1 MAHIPFILGHLPDPK
16 FTKAGIEQRLKQ
28 QFRRLK
34 AQKAMRDLVEG
45 AVKNNEIGD
54 DKDAKEI
61 PWSARGKITRRADR
75 IHDCVLKKSVFA
87 LLKPEDRK
95 RLEGVAAGIA
105 IVGIPSDHRADEIAA
120 ALHADFPWLG
130 PATEVIWHGLR
141 RSVEHGDPGVRVSP
155 LLLDGPAGIGKS
167 HLARMLAKLL
177 GVPSM
182 VVEATNENASFGIV
196 GSQRSWG
203 NSAPGRLINFILSEG
218 VANPII
224 IIDELEKAGDVRSTR
239 GHRFS
244 LTESLLPMLEPLS
257 AARWTCPYF
266 EVPFDMRW
274 VGWVMTTNNYR
285 LLPDPLLSRCPPIR
299 LSAPTIEQL
308 KVFSRRQGDDRKLSE
323 ASIEAICEALDRA
336 GVRGYLPDL
345 RAVFRML
352 DRAEWLERRPRL
364 Q

>member
-1 MAHIPFILGHLPDPK
+1 MARIPFILGHLPNPK
-16 FTKAGIEQRLKQ
+16 FTRSGIEQRLKQ
-28 QFRRLK
+28 HFRRLK
-34 AQKAMRDLVEG
+34 AQKAMRDLLEG
-45 AVKNNEIGD
+45 AVEDDEIDD
-54 DKDAKEI
+54 DKAAKDI

-75 IHDCVLKKSVFA
+75 MHACVLKKSVFA
-87 LLKPEDRK
+87 QLKPEDRK
-95 RLEGVAAGIA
+95 RLEGVAEGIA
-105 IVGIPSDHRADEIAA
+105 IVPIPSDHRADEIAA

-130 PATEVIWHGLR
+130 AATEVIWHGLR
-141 RSVEHGDPGVRVSP
+141 RSVEHGDPGVRVAP

-167 HLARMLAKLL
+167 HLARKLAKLL

-182 VVEATNENASFGIV
+182 VVEATNENASFGVV
-196 GSQRSWG
+196 GSQKSWG

-224 IIDELEKAGDVRSTR
+224 IIDEFEKAGDVRSTR
-239 GHRFS
+239 GQSFS
-244 LTESLLPMLEPLS
+244 LTEALLPMLEPLS

-274 VGWVMTTNNYR
+274 VGWVMTTNNFR

-308 KVFSRRQGDDRKLSE
+308 KAFARRQGADRKLSE
-323 ASIEAICEALDRA
+323 ASIEAIIAVFDSGAASGR
-336 GVRGYLPDL
+336 RPDL
-345 RAVFRML
+345 RTVIRML
-352 DRAEWLERRPRL
+352 DRAERLEKWPTL

>member
-1 MAHIPFILGHLPDPK
+1 MGRIPFILGRLPDPK
-16 FTKAGIEQRLKQ
+16 FTRSAIEQRLKQ
-28 QFRRLK
+28 HFQRLK
-34 AQKAMRDLVEG
+34 AQKIIDTRLESAVDVE
-45 AVKNNEIGD
+45 EIDD
-54 DKDAKEI
+54 DKESKHI
-61 PWSARGKITRRADR
+61 PWKARNKITRRAER
-75 IHDCVLKKSVFA
+75 IHACTLKKSVFA
-87 LLKPEDRK
+87 QLKPEDRK
-95 RLEGVAAGIA
+95 RLEGVAEGIA
-105 IVGIPSDHRADEIAA
+105 IVAIPSDHRADEIAA

-130 PATEVIWHGLR
+130 RATEVVWHGLR
-141 RSVEHGDPGVRVSP
+141 RSVEQGDPGVRISP

-167 HLARMLAKLL
+167 HLARKLAKLL

-182 VVEATNENASFGIV
+182 VVEATNENASFGVV

-224 IIDELEKAGDVRSTR
+224 VLDELEKAGDVRTSK
-239 GHRFS
+239 GQSFS
-244 LTESLLPMLEPLS
+244 LTEALLPMLEPLS

-274 VGWVMTTNNYR
+274 VGWVMTTNNFR

-308 KVFSRRQGDDRKLSE
+308 KAFARRQGAERNLSE
-323 ASIEAICEALDRA
+323 LSVEAICEVLDRA
-336 GVRGYLPDL
+336 GARGYLPDL
-345 RAVFRML
+345 RAVIRML

>member
-1 MAHIPFILGHLPDPK
+1 MRRIPFILGRLPDPK
-16 FTKAGIEQRLKQ
+16 FTRSSIEQRLKQ
-28 QFRRLK
+28 HFQRLK
-34 AQKAMRDLVEG
+34 AQKIIDTRLES
-45 AVKNNEIGD
+45 AVDVDEIDD
-54 DKDAKEI
+54 DKESKHI
-61 PWSARGKITRRADR
+61 PWNARNKITRRAER
-75 IHDCVLKKSVFA
+75 IHACTLKKSVFA
-87 LLKPEDRK
+87 QLKPEDRK
-95 RLEGVAAGIA
+95 RLEGVAEGIA

-130 PATEVIWHGLR
+130 RATEVVWHGLR
-141 RSVEHGDPGVRVSP
+141 RSVEQGDPGVRISP

-167 HLARMLAKLL
+167 HLARKLSKLL

-182 VVEATNENASFGIV
+182 VVEATNENASFGVV

-203 NSAPGRLINFILSEG
+203 NSAPGRLINFILTEG

-224 IIDELEKAGDVRSTR
+224 VLDELEKAGDVRASK
-239 GHRFS
+239 GQSFS
-244 LTESLLPMLEPLS
+244 LTEALLPMLEPLS

-274 VGWVMTTNNYR
+274 VGWVMTTNNFR

-299 LSAPTIEQL
+299 LSAPTIDQL
-308 KVFSRRQGDDRKLSE
+308 KAFARRQGANRNLGELSV
-323 ASIEAICEALDRA
+323 EAICEALDRA
-336 GVRGYLPDL
+336 GARGYLPDL
-345 RAVFRML
+345 RAVIRML

>member
-1 MAHIPFILGHLPDPK
+1 MARIPFILGHLPDPK
-16 FTKAGIEQRLKQ
+16 FTKSGIERRLKQ
-28 QFRRLK
+28 HFRRLK
-34 AQKAMRDLVEG
+34 AQKAMLDLAEEAVED
-45 AVKNNEIGD
+45 VEIYG

-61 PWSARGKITRRADR
+61 PWSAKSKIIRRADLM
-75 IHDCVLKKSVFA
+75 HACVLKKSVFA
-87 LLKPEDRK
+87 QLKPEDRK
-95 RLEGVAAGIA
+95 RLDGVATGIS
-105 IVGIPSDHRADEIAA
+105 IVGIPSGHRADEIAA

-130 PATEVIWHGLR
+130 PATEVVWHGLR
-141 RSVEHGDPGVRVSP
+141 RSVEHGDPGVRISP

-167 HLARMLAKLL
+167 HLARKLAKLL

-182 VVEATNENASFGIV
+182 VVEATNENASFGVV

-218 VANPII
+218 VANPIVI
-224 IIDELEKAGDVRSTR
+224 LDELEKAGDVRATKGQSY
-239 GHRFS
+239 S
-244 LTESLLPMLEPLS
+244 LTEALLPMLEPLS

-274 VGWVMTTNNYR
+274 VGWVMTTNNFR

-308 KVFSRRQGDDRKLSE
+308 KAFARRQGADRNLSE
-323 ASIEAICEALDRA
+323 LSVEAICEVLDRA
-336 GVRGYLPDL
+336 GARGYLPDL
-345 RAVFRML
+345 RAVIRML

>member
-1 MAHIPFILGHLPDPK
+1 MGRIPFILGRLPDPK
-16 FTKAGIEQRLKQ
+16 FTRSAIEQRLKQ
-28 QFRRLK
+28 HFQRLK
-34 AQKAMRDLVEG
+34 AQRAIRTRLES
-45 AVKNNEIGD
+45 AVDVDQIDD
-54 DKDAKEI
+54 DKQSKQI
-61 PWSARGKITRRADR
+61 PWNARNKITRRAER
-75 IHDCVLKKSVFA
+75 IHACTLKKSVFA
-87 LLKPEDRK
+87 QLKPEDRK
-95 RLEGVAAGIA
+95 RLEGVAEGIA

-130 PATEVIWHGLR
+130 PATEVVWHGLR
-141 RSVEHGDPGVRVSP
+141 RSVEHGDPGVRISP

-167 HLARMLAKLL
+167 HLARKLAKLL

-182 VVEATNENASFGIV
+182 VVEATNENASFGVV

-218 VANPII
+218 VANPVII
-224 IIDELEKAGDVRSTR
+224 LDELEKAGDVRASK
-239 GHRFS
+239 GQSFS
-244 LTESLLPMLEPLS
+244 LTEALLPMLEPLS

-274 VGWVMTTNNYR
+274 VGWVMTTNNFR

-308 KVFSRRQGDDRKLSE
+308 KAFARRQGADRNLSE
-323 ASIEAICEALDRA
+323 LSVEAICEVLDRA
-336 GVRGYLPDL
+336 GARGYLPDL
-345 RAVFRML
+345 RAVIRML

>member
-1 MAHIPFILGHLPDPK
+1 MGRIPFILGRLPDPK
-16 FTKAGIEQRLKQ
+16 FTRSAIEQRLKQ
-28 QFRRLK
+28 HFQSLK
-34 AQKAMRDLVEG
+34 AQKIIDTRLESAVDVE
-45 AVKNNEIGD
+45 EIDD
-54 DKDAKEI
+54 DKESKHI
-61 PWSARGKITRRADR
+61 PWKARNKITRRAER
-75 IHDCVLKKSVFA
+75 IHACTLKKSVFA
-87 LLKPEDRK
+87 QLKPEDRK
-95 RLEGVAAGIA
+95 RLEGVAEGIA
-105 IVGIPSDHRADEIAA
+105 ILAIPSDHRADEIAA

-130 PATEVIWHGLR
+130 RATEVVWHGLR
-141 RSVEHGDPGVRVSP
+141 RSVEQGDPGVRISP

-167 HLARMLAKLL
+167 HLARKLAKLL

-182 VVEATNENASFGIV
+182 VVEATNENASFGVV

-224 IIDELEKAGDVRSTR
+224 VLDELEKAGDVRTSK
-239 GHRFS
+239 GQSFS
-244 LTESLLPMLEPLS
+244 LTEALLPMLEPLS

-274 VGWVMTTNNYR
+274 VGWVMTTNNFR

-308 KVFSRRQGDDRKLSE
+308 KAFARRQGAERNLSE
-323 ASIEAICEALDRA
+323 LSVEAICEVLDRA
-336 GVRGYLPDL
+336 GARGYLPDL
-345 RAVFRML
+345 RAVIRML